1 MSLRM
6 RMCVLFVAA
15 AVAGGLLATAIY
27 VVRQQQARLA
37 EQGSTPLTPE
47 QKAQLKQ
54 RMAIPMQVTL
64 AVAAVGFGTLVILY
78 AFLRWSRHFRS
89 QLGRTSRPP
98 TAVED
103 VWSMHRPPP
112 EVSAPDGDSSPDET
126 R

>member
-1 MSLRM
+1 
-6 RMCVLFVAA
+6 MCVLFVAA

-89 QLGRTSRPP
+89 QLGRASRPP
-98 TAVED
+98 TPVED

-112 EVSAPDGDSSPDET
+112 EVQESNGDSSPDET